1 MATTKQTNRNQQIC
15 KGTIIARGKATT
27 QQHQGDIGGVIW
39 YHFGAI
45 SPHVGAMFVHF
56 GAVVGVTLVNLAIIL
71 SHVDDIIVSVMAS
84 SSIGSSKCS
93 RSAPVER

>member
-45 SPHVGAMFVHF
+45 SVYLKAMLVLL
-56 GAVVGVTLVNLAIIL
+56 GVVVGLTWVKLVVIL
-71 SHVDDIIVSVMAS
+71 SHVENTIVSVMAS
-84 SSIGSSKCS
+84 SSIGSSNIKNK
-93 RSAPVER
+93 